1 MMDRNQ
7 QVTVRDFRLRVQ
19 FVSRANGPQM
29 AAIDA
34 E

>member
-1 MMDRNQ
+1 MLDRNQ
-7 QVTVRDFRLRVQ
+7 QATVRDFRLRAQ
-19 FVSRANGPQM
+19 FVSRANGPQL